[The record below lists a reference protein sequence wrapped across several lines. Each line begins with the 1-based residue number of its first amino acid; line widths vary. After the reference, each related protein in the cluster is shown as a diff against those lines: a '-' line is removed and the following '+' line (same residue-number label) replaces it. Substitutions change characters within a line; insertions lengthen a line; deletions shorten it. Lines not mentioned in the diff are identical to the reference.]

1 MAGKNTATFGIYR
14 TREEAELGVEA
25 LLANGF
31 RQEDVSVLFALNSG
45 NKAFAFQKES
55 KAPEGVM
62 AGVCV
67 GGAVCGTVG
76 YLAAI
81 GSIAISVLEPYL
93 VAGPWVSALA
103 GVGCGALIGGLTG
116 GLVGRAMPEYVAKRH
131 EGMVREGGVLIS
143 AHCDNAKWVARAKEV
158 LEETGAKD
166 ISSAG
171 EADADYAV
179 SDKPKPRPAGTGVL

>member
-14 TREEAELGVEA
+14 TRAEADEGVEA
-25 LLANGF
+25 LLASGF
-31 RQEDVSVLFALNSG
+31 RREDVSVLFAVNSG

-55 KAPEGVM
+55 KAPEGVA

-67 GGAVCGTVG
+67 GGAIGGTVG

-81 GSIAISVLEPYL
+81 GAIVISVLDPYL
-93 VAGPWVSALA
+93 IAGPWVAALA
-103 GVGCGALIGGLTG
+103 GAGCGALIGGVTG
-116 GLVGRAMPEYVAKRH
+116 GLVGRAIPEYVAKRH
-131 EGMVREGGVLIS
+131 EGMVREGGVLLS

-166 ISSAG
+166 ISATG
-171 EADADYAV
+171 EADADYAA
-179 SDKPKPRPAGTGVL
+179 SDKPKARPVGSGVL